1 MKYYVGD
8 LLMHLVT
15 AGFIL
20 CCTCGVYAETGV
32 DHSHANKQSESVAHG
47 DGVEP
52 GHTNHELHA
61 NRGSNAE
68 SASLGGEEVQSRNG
82 RRILRRRNL
91 NLNDPRG
98 EVDLTVCSQN
108 LKLFGTY
115 VDTKKRNH
123 MYSDVAHQLR
133 VQALTQRFVAARCDV
148 IAVQELMGR
157 SKVNAEDALRQIA
170 DDLRVQSNR
179 IFTVI
184 VAPPVKGEMTTGFLV
199 ADDRASVQQAFPYA
213 RVELPKLNKKGRP
226 RMFSRVPFELQL
238 LVSGKNGAR
247 KRVVTLVNFHFKS
260 KRGGQDDPSGLEWET
275 YRMEMAEALRRIV
288 EQRHP
293 NTFGSGES
301 LLLLLGDR
309 NSNYD
314 VASARILEG
323 GIDLAFF
330 EQGGPCRLSK
340 RGVPL
345 CKKDQR
351 RAQKLFSVLTQG
363 AAIKKHPGTYSY
375 KNSYSWL
382 DDILVPQETLPV
394 AWTTATSDGDYN
406 AGVVYSPAEAS
417 DHALVYVRLN
427 W

>member
-8 LLMHLVT
+8 LLMFLVT

-20 CCTCGVYAETGV
+20 CCTSGGYAESG
-32 DHSHANKQSESVAHG
+32 DAHSHTNKQSESVAHG
-47 DGVEP
+47 HGGQP
-52 GHTNHELHA
+52 GHTSHELHA
-61 NRGSNAE
+61 NRGTNAE
-68 SASLGGEEVQSRNG
+68 GASLGGEEIQSSNG

-98 EVDLTVCSQN
+98 AVDLTVCSQN

-123 MYSDVAHQLR
+123 IYSDVAHQLR
-133 VQALTQRFVAARCDV
+133 VQAITQRFVAARCDV

-157 SKVNAEDALRQIA
+157 SKVNAEDALRQVA
-170 DDLRVQSNR
+170 DALRVQSNR
-179 IFTVI
+179 IFSVI

-199 ADDRASVQQAFPYA
+199 AEDRASVQQAFPYA

-238 LVSGKNGAR
+238 LVPGKNGAR
-247 KRVVTLVNFHFKS
+247 SKIVTLVNFHFKS